1 MSRTILYHNV
11 YITLNGEKTNLR
23 LSDLINRIV
32 ELDDVERHWRAKNL
46 SLLYLKTID
55 VENPLNIYNRS
66 FAIAKYRDNYRPYTG
81 RIGTNAANPIE
92 DDVIEFTC
100 CCYVERSRQLLI
112 EYNHHGSRPNEI
124 ARYLSSFLPK
134 NEGAIWDICLEPID
148 ATRGLNVIRQANRIN
163 NIEFRIDCT
172 QNLPDFQAETFLA
185 NYILRTVESNI
196 EFGANIATIKF
207 GNGKRRLEI
216 IQAQTL
222 LQMVALLDLEDDIF
236 SSVKIEFINAE
247 NVKETIDLK
256 NGNILKYL
264 ILQDVDATGYEFIID
279 QMEISYDLNH
289 QPGNT
294 AMQRFPNLIRNRNL
308 PAIIP
313 HINNEL
319 IAVPEEGA

>member
-11 YITLNGEKTNLR
+11 YITFNGEKTNLR

-66 FAIAKYRDNYRPYTG
+66 FAVAKYRDNYRPYTG
-81 RIGTNAANPIE
+81 RIGTNVANPIE

-185 NYILRTVESNI
+185 NYILRTVESHI

-222 LQMVALLDLEDDIF
+222 IQMVALLDLEDDIF

-294 AMQRFPNLIRNRNL
+294 AMQRFPNLIRNRTL